1 MVIIMNGLD
10 NWLTE
15 PKERDAVEVEDV
27 DFSVDTS
34 FIQEEDEEINSLIS
48 SESNKGGEDME
59 CGGNIIGG
67 VCDCHVCNCCPAVDG
82 RSKVNPECPHKE
94 WVMGYK
100 LFYIRVMNQKAKEDY
115 MANGI

>member
-1 MVIIMNGLD
+1 MNGLD

-15 PKERDAVEVEDV
+15 PKERDAVEFEDV
-27 DFSVDTS
+27 DFNVDTS
-34 FIQEEDEEINSLIS
+34 FVEEED
-48 SESNKGGEDME
+48 EDME

-82 RSKVNPECPHKE
+82 RSKVNPECPHKG

-100 LFYIRVMNQKAKEDY
+100 FFYIRVMNQKAKEDY